1 MKCESMKFR
10 PDIEGLRAVAVVFVI
25 LSHLQL
31 SENLFSGGFVGV
43 DIFFVISGYLITSL
57 LMHEYSKNAKATK
70 GSGWISLR
78 IFYFRRARRL
88 LPAAIL
94 VLFATVLFSYVFLN
108 SVKADQ
114 TLKDSLFALFFLA
127 NLNLISQNTDYF
139 QQGFE
144 SGPLQHFWTLS
155 VEEQYYL
162 IFPTLFLITV
172 LLNGL
177 KIGSYRLR
185 WRQRLVVVVGT
196 LTAVSLLW
204 SIIQSNTSP
213 VSGYFSS
220 LTRAWEIGV
229 GSLLAIIIFK
239 GVPKES
245 RLLNTVLAST
255 GVFGIFL
262 SVLIFNSGSLFPGF
276 NALLPTLSTC
286 CLIYVGASS
295 SQSVVTRI
303 LSTKVFT
310 FLGKISYSLYLWHL
324 PILILIPQF
333 LEPKLSQGESRV
345 ILLIPIFLLSVLTYL
360 FIERPIRTLN
370 PPEKWASRSRSLKD
384 QTLEKFNQIEASL
397 LIVIVVS
404 LAVGFL
410 YSNGTLGVPKSN
422 QQIADASELNT
433 QPTASP
439 TAQAVKPEV
448 DEYQQALTLW
458 QQQLSSGLNI
468 TTIPK
473 DLNPPLAALSGYA
486 PGEWGECLNSRIPG
500 CTTGSDD
507 AKKIAVVVGDSYASA
522 LFPMVTNAL
531 DESEWRVVGIFRG
544 QCMIADVVP
553 IIKGK
558 VDNECSNFRKSWFNY
573 ITSAKPDLILLAD
586 NFDNKFS
593 VPTNDSTA
601 LGYWQTKLAESLKI
615 ITSASKNVIYFT
627 AAPTLK
633 ALKDCVLANG
643 EIGQGCIGKAS
654 ARSTKRQ
661 IAAGVAN
668 SFGVRSID
676 GREWT
681 CVFQGCPPIVGDVS
695 VYTDGFHFTR
705 EFAVTLAPLFRAW
718 LRNEGGK

>member
-1 MKCESMKFR
+1 MKFR

-31 SENLFSGGFVGV
+31 GENLFSGGFVGV

-57 LMHEYSKNAKATK
+57 LMHEYSKNAKANK

-94 VLFATVLFSYVFLN
+94 VLFATVLFSYIFLN
-108 SVKADQ
+108 SVKAGQ

-144 SGPLQHFWTLS
+144 SGPLQHFWSLS

-172 LLNGL
+172 VLNGL
-177 KIGSYRLR
+177 KIGKYRLR
-185 WRQRLVVVVGT
+185 WRNRLALVVGT
-196 LTAVSLLW
+196 LTAVSLIW
-204 SIIQSNTSP
+204 SIIQSNASP

-220 LTRAWEIGV
+220 LARAWEIGV
-229 GSLLAIIIFK
+229 GSLLAIGIFK

-245 RLLNTVLAST
+245 RLLNTVLASA

-262 SVLIFNSGSLFPGF
+262 SVTIFNSSSLFPGF

-286 CLIYVGASS
+286 CLIYVGASR
-295 SQSVVTRI
+295 SQSVVTRL

-333 LEPKLSQGESRV
+333 LEPKLSQSVSRV
-345 ILLIPIFLLSVLTYL
+345 ILLIPIFLLSILTYF
-360 FIERPIRTLN
+360 FIERPMRTVN
-370 PPEKWASRSRSLKD
+370 PPAKWEVRSTSIKD
-384 QTLEKFNQIEASL
+384 QALEKFNQIEASL
-397 LIVIVVS
+397 LILIVVS
-404 LAVGFL
+404 LAVGVT

-422 QQIADASELNT
+422 QQIADTSELNT

-439 TAQAVKPEV
+439 TSQPVKPEV
-448 DEYQQALTLW
+448 DEYQQALALW
-458 QQQLSSGLNI
+458 QEQLRSGLSI

-473 DLNPPLAALSGYA
+473 DLNPPLSKLSAYA
-486 PGEWGECLNSRIPG
+486 PGEWRNCLNSRIPS
-500 CTTGSDD
+500 CTTGSAD

-522 LFPMVTNAL
+522 IFPMVTNAL
-531 DESEWRVVGIFRG
+531 GASEWKVIGIFRG

-553 IIKGK
+553 IIKEK
-558 VDNECSNFRKSWFNY
+558 IDNECSNFRRSWFNY
-573 ITSAKPDLILLAD
+573 IKSTKPDLVLLSD
-586 NFDNKFS
+586 NFDTEFS
-593 VPTNDSTA
+593 VPTNGSAA
-601 LGYWQTKLAESLKI
+601 LGYWQAKLGESLEI
-615 ITSASKNVIYFT
+615 ITSSSKNVIYFT
-627 AAPTLK
+627 AAPTVK
-633 ALKDCVLANG
+633 ALKDCVMASG

-654 ARSTKRQ
+654 ARNTKRQ
-661 IAAGVAN
+661 IAAVVIN
-668 SFGVRSID
+668 SYGARSID
-676 GREWT
+676 SREWT
-681 CVFQGCPPIVGDVS
+681 CVFQGCPPIVGNVA
-695 VYTDGFHFTR
+695 VYTDGSHFTR
-705 EFAVTLAPLFRAW
+705 QFAITLSPLFRAW
-718 LRNEGGK
+718 LAKNGMGN

>member
-1 MKCESMKFR
+1 MIKMKFR
-10 PDIEGLRAVAVVFVI
+10 ADIEGLRAVAVVLVI

-31 SENLFSGGFVGV
+31 NGSLFSGGFVGV

-94 VLFATVLFSYVFLN
+94 VLFTTVLFSYIFLN
-108 SVKADQ
+108 SVKAGQ

-139 QQGFE
+139 QEGFE
-144 SGPLQHFWTLS
+144 SGPLQHFWSLS

-177 KIGSYRLR
+177 KIGKFRLR
-185 WRQRLVVVVGT
+185 WRQRLGLVVGT
-196 LTAVSLLW
+196 LTAVSLIW
-204 SIIQSNTSP
+204 SMIQSNTSP

-229 GSLLAIIIFK
+229 GSLLAIGIFK
-239 GVPKES
+239 AVPKES
-245 RLLNTVLAST
+245 RLLNTALASA
-255 GVFGIFL
+255 GVFGILL
-262 SVLIFNSGSLFPGF
+262 SVLIFDSSSLFPSF
-276 NALLPTLSTC
+276 NALMPTLSTC

-295 SQSVVTRI
+295 SQSVVTRL
-303 LSTKVFT
+303 LSTKIFT
-310 FLGKISYSLYLWHL
+310 FIGKISYSLYLWHL
-324 PILILIPQF
+324 PILVLIPQF
-333 LEPKLSQGESRV
+333 LESKLSQSESRV
-345 ILLIPIFLLSVLTYL
+345 ILLIPIFLLSILTY
-360 FIERPIRTLN
+360 FSIERPIRTVN
-370 PPEKWASRSRSLKD
+370 PPAKWEARSRSLKD

-397 LIVIVVS
+397 LIVIVVT

-410 YSNGTLGVPKSN
+410 YSNGTLGVPKSQ
-422 QQIADASELNT
+422 QQISDVSELNT

-439 TAQAVKPEV
+439 TAQSAQPEV
-448 DEYQQALTLW
+448 DEYQQALALW
-458 QQQLSSGLNI
+458 QEQLGIGLNI
-468 TTIPK
+468 TTIPQG
-473 DLNPPLAALSGYA
+473 LNPPLDAQSGSA
-486 PGEWGECLNSRIPG
+486 PGEWGDCTNSRIPS
-500 CTTGSDD
+500 CTTGSAD

-531 DESEWRVVGIFRG
+531 YESEWRVIGIFRG

-558 VDNECSNFRKSWFNY
+558 IDNECSNFRQSWIDY
-573 ITSAKPDLILLAD
+573 LKSAKPDLVLLSD
-586 NFDNKFS
+586 NFDTAFS
-593 VPTNDSTA
+593 FPTNGSTA
-601 LGYWQTKLAESLKI
+601 LEYWQMKLGESLKNV
-615 ITSASKNVIYFT
+615 TSSSKNVIYFT
-627 AAPTLK
+627 AAPNMK
-633 ALKDCVLANG
+633 ALKDCVMANG
-643 EIGQGCIGKAS
+643 EIGQGCVGTAS
-654 ARSTKRQ
+654 TRNAKRQ

-668 SFGVRSID
+668 SYGARSID

-681 CVFQGCPPIVGDVS
+681 CVFQGCPAIVGKVA
-695 VYTDGFHFTR
+695 VYNEGNHFTR
-705 EFAVTLAPLFRAW
+705 QFATTLSPLFRAW
-718 LRNEGGK
+718 LSKEGIER